1 MLYQK
6 SQYGMLLAPFELY
19 RALIIKVFLLP
30 IKEHK
35 KPQPWHVLDFTDGS
49 VKTTQFAF
57 VLQTNMYITLGIH
70 FCFLLL

>member
-1 MLYQK
+1 
-6 SQYGMLLAPFELY
+6 MLLAPFELY

-35 KPQPWHVLDFTDGS
+35 NPQPWHVLDFTDAS

-57 VLQTNMYITLGIH
+57 VLQTNVYITLGIH
-70 FCFLLL
+70 SCFSLL